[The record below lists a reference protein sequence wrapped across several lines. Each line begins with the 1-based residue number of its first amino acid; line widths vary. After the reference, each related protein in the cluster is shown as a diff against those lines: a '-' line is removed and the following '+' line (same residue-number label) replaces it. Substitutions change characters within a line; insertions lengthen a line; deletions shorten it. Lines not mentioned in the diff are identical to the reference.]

1 MLGQANTREHTRV
14 HWLILKIT
22 VKKRDLREI
31 WGQIIRVVGAMT
43 KTPFGI
49 YPTGNTGGSDVWFF
63 KLLPIPEDLQAILRS
78 AKL

>member
-1 MLGQANTREHTRV
+1 M